1 VILVLGMVLTPRAED
16 PDTSDVYDD
25 PPPLVASRI
34 ELLINGPPSS
44 PPGEPRW
51 ARPQC
56 RRDTVRTRITAAVR
70 VSTPSFS

>member
-1 VILVLGMVLTPRAED
+1 MVLTPRAED
-16 PDTSDVYDD
+16 PGTSAVSADL
-25 PPPLVASRI
+25 PRFVASRI
-34 ELLINGPPSS
+34 ELLIDSPPPS

-51 ARPQC
+51 TRPQC